1 MKYKSMRKTCV
12 IVLLS
17 VTTLVVACG
26 NSSNNAAIVAS
37 NTESEPSHTPPPW
50 RQDLTPKD
58 IERIKWLEGTW
69 KGTTEGKEPFYEK
82 YRFEGTTMYE
92 DSYEDETLKNVKDT
106 AKYALINGEFRHT
119 QDGKRIVV
127 SEIDDNHV
135 VFIPAAHEGN
145 SYTFE
150 KQLGGKW
157 RAIVEWPALEGQPP
171 KKTIYNMEPYKA
183 K

>member
-1 MKYKSMRKTCV
+1 MKYNFMRNTCLILFLCV
-12 IVLLS
+12 ATLLA
-17 VTTLVVACG
+17 AC
-26 NSSNNAAIVAS
+26 AS
-37 NTESEPSHTPPPW
+37 NSNTNVPVAANLDSEPIHTPPPW

-82 YRFEGTTMYE
+82 YRFEDTTMYE
-92 DSYEDETLKNVKDT
+92 DSYEDSSLQKVTES

-119 QDGKRIVV
+119 QDGKRVVV
-127 SEIDDNHV
+127 SELTDDKV
-135 VFIPAAHEGN
+135 VFIPVAGQSN

-150 KQLGGKW
+150 KQPGGKW
-157 RAIVEWPALEGQPP
+157 RATVEWPATEGQPP
-171 KKTIYNMEPYKA
+171 KKTIYNMEPYK